1 MFTSFRRIVMA
12 LSALAACACA
22 MNAQQPRIRLATLA
36 PKGTSFERLLL
47 EMGEQWNKAP
57 EGGATLT
64 VYADGTMGSEQQVIR
79 RMRVGQLQAGMLTSD
94 GLAMIDPSVKALQ
107 EIPLMYHSIAEDDY
121 VRSHMIGEIEN
132 RMEDHGFVVI
142 AWSVAGFAR
151 PFSKQPA
158 LHPQDFLRMKT
169 YVGADDLQA
178 IQIYNSIG
186 GHPVGLDWTNTLTA
200 LQTGMVESLTTLPVH
215 ALGAQFNTALSNMLD
230 LKWVPV
236 SGGIVVTRK
245 SWDALPASTRAA
257 MKKAAEAALTQMES
271 ASLSE
276 EAASIQAL
284 QKHGMVIHPMT
295 PELQREWDQFA
306 ENVLWP
312 KVRGQIVSAESFDKV
327 RSLVLEYRKQ
337 SGERQ

>member
-1 MFTSFRRIVMA
+1 MFNSSRRIA
-12 LSALAACACA
+12 ILFSALAACACA
-22 MNAQQPRIRLATLA
+22 SVAQQPRIRLATLA
-36 PKGTSFERLLL
+36 PKGTLFERLLL
-47 EMGEQWNKAP
+47 EMGEQWNKAS
-57 EGGATLT
+57 EGGASLV

-107 EIPLMYHSIAEDDY
+107 EIPLMYHSTAEAEY
-121 VRSHMIGEIEN
+121 VRRRMIGDIEK

-151 PFSKQPA
+151 PFTKQPA
-158 LHPQDFLRMKT
+158 LHPQEFLRMKT
-169 YVGADDLQA
+169 YVGADDVQL

-200 LQTGMVESLTTLPVH
+200 LQTGMVESVTTLPVH

-230 LKWVPV
+230 LKWVPI

-245 SWDALPASTRAA
+245 SWEALPVSTRAS
-257 MKKAAEAALTQMES
+257 MKKAAESALAQMET
-271 ASLSE
+271 ASMSE

-284 QKHGMVIHPMT
+284 QKHGMTVQPMT
-295 PELQREWDQFA
+295 TQLQSEWDQFA
-306 ENVLWP
+306 ENVIWP
-312 KVRGQIVSAESFDKV
+312 KIRGQIVSADSFDQV
-327 RSLVLEYRKQ
+327 RQLVQEYRKQ
-337 SGERQ
+337 SGASK

>member
-1 MFTSFRRIVMA
+1 MSNSLHRLAITLWA
-12 LSALAACACA
+12 LTAGACTIS
-22 MNAQQPRIRLATLA
+22 AQQPRIRLATLA

-57 EGGATLT
+57 EGGASLT
-64 VYADGTMGSEQQVIR
+64 VYPDGTMGSEQQVIR

-107 EIPLMYHSIAEDDY
+107 EIPLMYHSTAEADY
-121 VRSHMIGEIEN
+121 VRTHMIGEIEN

-158 LHPQDFLRMKT
+158 LHPQEFLRMKT
-169 YVGADDLQA
+169 YVGADDLEA
-178 IQIYNSIG
+178 IQIYNAIG

-200 LQTGMVESLTTLPVH
+200 LQTGMVDSVTTLPVH
-215 ALGAQFNTALSNMLD
+215 ALGAQFNTALSHMLD
-230 LKWVPV
+230 LKWVPI

-245 SWDALPASTRAA
+245 SWEALPLATRTS
-257 MKKAAEAALTQMES
+257 MKES
-271 ASLSE
+271 AEFALAQVEKASMSE
-276 EAASIQAL
+276 EAASIQTL
-284 QKHGMVIHPMT
+284 QKHGMVVHPMT
-295 PELQREWDQFA
+295 PDLQREWDHFA

-312 KVRGQIVSAESFDKV
+312 RIRGQIVSAESFDKV
-327 RSLVLEYRKQ
+327 RNLVREYRNQ
-337 SGERQ
+337 SGEGQ